1 MAYAERK
8 LLPSKRSSGGCDC
21 DGVASY
27 TATVLNA
34 AKSLG
39 KGLRELGEQM
49 AAGFTGN
56 AAANQFGMTSSSGGN
71 GTGGS
76 PDDIQSGIVTV
87 MDIKV
92 SL

>member
-1 MAYAERK
+1 M
-8 LLPSKRSSGGCDC
+8 LPSKRSNGGCDC

-49 AAGFTGN
+49 AAGLT
-56 AAANQFGMTSSSGGN
+56 GGN
-71 GTGGS
+71 GSNSFGLSANTGSNGAS
-76 PDDIQSGIVTV
+76 LPVTDIQPGIVTII
-87 MDIKV
+87 DIKV
-92 SL
+92 N